1 MNLGNIIYTR
11 ILRTFLQVAK
21 TFVEVY
27 LYFTKRSD
35 NIIEIKGISSLSKDG
50 KPSYNYIKYNVIK
63 NNKNY
68 KVVFSSKSFE
78 NLEQHVLDFK
88 LNSDICLSNKN
99 VIVNCHLTSKF
110 GNEDDIDI
118 TEYVRYFCYYFK
130 KDEIFDMFL
139 KYLEYEHNINL
150 NSYENI
156 TLYMNDFDFSEKVYD
171 IKKVESMK
179 FHEIFKDD

>member
-1 MNLGNIIYTR
+1 M
-11 ILRTFLQVAK
+11 LRTFLQVAK

-35 NIIEIKGISSLSKDG
+35 NMIELDKLQIPLVSVDG
-50 KPSYNYIKYNVIK
+50 KPCYNYIKYNVIK

-78 NLEQHVLDFK
+78 NLQQHILDFK
-88 LNSDICLSNKN
+88 LNSDLCLSNKN
-99 VIVNCHLTSKF
+99 LIVNCHLTSKF
-110 GNEDDIDI
+110 GNEYGMDI
-118 TEYVRYFCYYFK
+118 TEYVRHFCYYFEK
-130 KDEIFDMFL
+130 HETFDMFL
-139 KYLEYEHNINL
+139 KYLQYEHGINL
-150 NSYENI
+150 NSYENV

-179 FHEIFKDD
+179 FHEIFLDD